1 MEAIRK
7 EIADLI
13 GIDIR
18 STRSHIS
25 YTVLESVQEVGY
37 LRKKITYDAFGDGV
51 PAYLLIPDGAQH
63 APAVLI
69 NHQHNSERHL
79 GKSEVYIGCGLRR
92 TR

>member
-25 YTVLESVQEVGY
+25 YTVLESSQEDGY
-37 LRKKITYDAFGDGV
+37 IRQKITYDSFGDKV
-51 PAYLLIPDGAQH
+51 PTYLLIPEGVEC